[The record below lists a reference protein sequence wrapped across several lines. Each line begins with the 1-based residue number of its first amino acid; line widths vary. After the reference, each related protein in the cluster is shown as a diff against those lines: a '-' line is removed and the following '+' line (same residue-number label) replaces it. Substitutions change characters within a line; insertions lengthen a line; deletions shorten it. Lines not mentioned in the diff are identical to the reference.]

1 VGDDAVIWT
10 GLDTFEVSFD
20 IPDGLFHV
28 TLDIEGE
35 TRGFWDSETEVEGDN
50 TRDASETDEETPTV
64 VDAVGC
70 IWGVGKD
77 GALVGVNDDEGDESG
92 SWKGNS
98 DQRLG
103 NLGKIKNLAY
113 QSYRNPGQRRWRS
126 SYDHGSEWKQTR
138 RR

>member
-1 VGDDAVIWT
+1 MGDDTVIWT
-10 GLDTFEVSFD
+10 GLDAFGSFD
-20 IPDGLFHV
+20 IPESLFHV
-28 TLDIEGE
+28 TLDIKGE

-50 TRDASETDEETPTV
+50 ARDASETDEETPTV

-77 GALVGVNDDEGDESG
+77 GALVGVNDDKGDESG
-92 SWKGNS
+92 SWENFRS
-98 DQRLG
+98 ASWQSWRE
-103 NLGKIKNLAY
+103 KNVSY
-113 QSYRNPGQRRWRS
+113 QGYRNPGQRRWRS